1 MMRTASARIPWPGA
15 LFCLGLLAGAGTA
28 FGTLFVQIGQN
39 FTGSTY
45 GVNTVYRPADGDG
58 AIGPNHF
65 VELINGRFAVY
76 AKTNGAVVESM
87 TSLAFWQNAGI
98 VIPGGQDVSDPRVVF
113 DPGSQ
118 RWFASAMLFNS
129 STLDGNSIVLAASS
143 SADPTG
149 TWRGVSLVADP
160 VSGYFADFPTL
171 GLDVNGVYLSA
182 NMFTPGLSGSNVGS
196 ALISIPK
203 ADLLQAVPTATNAT
217 SFGILSFAGYGMVLQ
232 PVFNPMGTGNA
243 TVLAVGSLGVDFA
256 FHSNLVATVISNAS
270 GPGAAVIGAPASI
283 PIPAY
288 FVPINPPQPDPA
300 ANDLDDGDARISAI
314 VRQVGNVIYAVHAV
328 EANAHLD
335 TNTNWTGQAAIRWY
349 KINAADRS
357 IIQSGTL
364 SDPVLHYFFP
374 SIAANAD
381 GTVVI
386 GCNGCSTNSFVSSY
400 AFVGETVN
408 GVTTFGPPLL
418 LEAGSASYKDTQPSY
433 GATRWGDYSATSVDP
448 TDPTRFWTIQM
459 VPSAPQ
465 VYFTQITE
473 VRAVTQPALAL
484 ALTSTNVTLSWPVT
498 VASFDLQTASDLSP
512 ASVWSPASAIYAT
525 NSGVVLATV
534 PASPAGAFF
543 RLKLQ

>member
-1 MMRTASARIPWPGA
+1 M
-15 LFCLGLLAGAGTA
+15 
-28 FGTLFVQIGQN
+28 
-39 FTGSTY
+39 
-45 GVNTVYRPADGDG
+45 
-58 AIGPNHF
+58 
-65 VELINGRFAVY
+65 
-76 AKTNGAVVESM
+76 
-87 TSLAFWQNAGI
+87 
-98 VIPGGQDVSDPRVVF
+98 
-113 DPGSQ
+113 
-118 RWFASAMLFNS
+118 
-129 STLDGNSIVLAASS
+129 
-143 SADPTG
+143 
-149 TWRGVSLVADP
+149 
-160 VSGYFADFPTL
+160 
-171 GLDVNGVYLSA
+171 
-182 NMFTPGLSGSNVGS
+182 
-196 ALISIPK
+196 
-203 ADLLQAVPTATNAT
+203 
-217 SFGILSFAGYGMVLQ
+217 
-232 PVFNPMGTGNA
+232 
-243 TVLAVGSLGVDFA
+243 
-256 FHSNLVATVISNAS
+256 
-270 GPGAAVIGAPASI
+270 
-283 PIPAY
+283 
-288 FVPINPPQPDPA
+288 
-300 ANDLDDGDARISAI
+300 
-314 VRQVGNVIYAVHAV
+314 
-328 EANAHLD
+328 
-335 TNTNWTGQAAIRWY
+335 
-349 KINAADRS
+349 
-357 IIQSGTL
+357 
-364 SDPVLHYFFP
+364 LHYFFP